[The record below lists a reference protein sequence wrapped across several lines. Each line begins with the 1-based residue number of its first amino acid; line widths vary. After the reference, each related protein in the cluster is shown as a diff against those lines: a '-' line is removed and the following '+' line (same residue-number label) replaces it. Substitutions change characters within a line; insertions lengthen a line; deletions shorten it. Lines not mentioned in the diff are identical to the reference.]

1 MIKLRGYIFSRSF
14 MGERVP
20 QNIQNLVLRDYCKKK
35 NYQYLL
41 SFSEYAMEGSSAM
54 LYDAVCENDSQG
66 IIAYSVF
73 QLPSDEISRFDFYKK
88 IIKRKK
94 TIHFALEDMKISN
107 ESEIPKIEETWF
119 IKKSLDQCNITN
131 ERLKKLI

>member
-1 MIKLRGYIFSRSF
+1 MIKLRGYIFSRNF

-20 QNIQNLVLRDYCKKK
+20 QNIQNLVLRDYCKKN

-54 LYDAVCENDSQG
+54 LHDAICEKDSKG
-66 IIAYSVF
+66 VIAYSVF
-73 QLPSDEISRFDFYKK
+73 QLPSDEIKRFNFYKK
-88 IIKRKK
+88 IIKLKK

-107 ESEIPKIEETWF
+107 ESEIHKIEETWF

>member
-107 ESEIPKIEETWF
+107 ESEIPKIEET
-119 IKKSLDQCNITN
+119 
-131 ERLKKLI
+131 

>member
-1 MIKLRGYIFSRSF
+1 MIKLRGYIFSRNF

-20 QNIQNLVLRDYCKKK
+20 QNIQNLVLRDYCKKN

-54 LYDAVCENDSQG
+54 LHDAICEKDSKG

-73 QLPSDEISRFDFYKK
+73 QLPSDEIRRFNFYKK
-88 IIKRKK
+88 IIKLKK
-94 TIHFALEDMKISN
+94 IIYFALEDMKITN
-107 ESEIPKIEETWF
+107 ESEIQKIEETWF